1 MEDRKMTEPKTHP
14 GYQEVLNRAWSD
26 PEFKARLKSDP
37 AAVLRAAGVPLPKG
51 MTIAVVENTPDV
63 MHMVL
68 PISPDDADFEVVLPG
83 KVGAMR
89 AQGEG
94 EITVRCGKC
103 CTLEDVLREH
113 G

>member
-1 MEDRKMTEPKTHP
+1 MSDSKMHP

-26 PEFKARLKSDP
+26 PAFKARLKSDP

-51 MTIAVVENTPDV
+51 MRIAVVENTPDV

-68 PISPDDADFEVVLPG
+68 PLSPDEADFDVVLPG
-83 KVGAMR
+83 KAGALR
-89 AQGEG
+89 AQSEG

-103 CTLEDVLREH
+103 CTLDDVLKEH